1 MAGEWHPDIRRDL
14 VPGLP
19 AQFWGQVWRGVGV
32 AWVLL
37 MIVTLLLA
45 VNIDDAGTPVYCL
58 VSAVLWF
65 VCVVLFGG
73 RGGGPLTW
81 LEGRRER
88 AESAAGYTTT
98 VGVAIADE
106 VMVELDV
113 VDPRSAR
120 VIRLAGERMPKAF
133 FNDRQAFMR
142 ERIRQVRAV
151 AEGADE
157 SDEAAQP

>member
-1 MAGEWHPDIRRDL
+1 
-14 VPGLP
+14 VPGRT
-19 AQFWGQVWRGVGV
+19 AQFWGRVWHGVGV
-32 AWVLL
+32 AWVPL
-37 MIVTLLLA
+37 MIVMLLFA
-45 VNIDDAGTPVYCL
+45 VNIEAAGTPAYFL
-58 VSAVLWF
+58 VSGSVWM
-65 VCVVLFGG
+65 VCVLLFGTT
-73 RGGGPLTW
+73 GGGPLTW

-88 AESAAGYTTT
+88 AERAAGYTTT
-98 VGVAIADE
+98 VGIAIADE

-151 AEGADE
+151 AEGMTD
-157 SDEAAQP
+157 AAQQ